1 MKQEISNILFYIQQI
16 KTEQFAIIAE
26 HFTPPEPVEL
36 LSKIEFKLDLQQKR
50 IGTFMSFEF
59 HQNQKVFIKIACS
72 CHFQIEPG
80 SWEGLPQTDSSITI
94 PKPFLLHIATIT
106 TGTARGVLSCKTEGT
121 PFATFIIPTV
131 DLTKMVLADAEFAL
145 K

>member
-1 MKQEISNILFYIQQI
+1 MKQEISNIMFYIQQI

-80 SWEGLPQTDSSITI
+80 SWDGLPQTESSITI

-106 TGTARGVLSCKTEGT
+106 TGTTRGVLSCKTEGT

-131 DLTKMVLADAEFAL
+131 DLTKMVLSDAEFAL

>member
-26 HFTPPEPVEL
+26 HFSPPEPVEL

-59 HQNQKVFIKIACS
+59 HQ
-72 CHFQIEPG
+72 IEPG
-80 SWEGLPQTDSSITI
+80 SWDGLPQTESSITI

-131 DLTKMVLADAEFAL
+131 DLTKMVLTDAEFAL
-145 K
+145 R